1 MLAEISRTVRTA
13 TNSRTCFHR
22 WTQQNQMIFIKRCK
36 TTSQSTTQLGKQE
49 CVANAVRLI
58 ERFSV
63 MVLGGVYLV
72 GPDSSVQLFMQ
83 RFAFIYS
90 RPHPIV
96 LPVHMCVYP
105 RLDVSE
111 FTSVIVGVILSIP
124 PSLSPTYTFL
134 ALLYMHVHVKIN
146 IYISVCITLCLVSC
160 GTQSV

>member
-1 MLAEISRTVRTA
+1 MSAEISRTVRTA

-83 RFAFIYS
+83 RFALIYP
-90 RPHPIV
+90 RQHPIP
-96 LPVHMCVYP
+96 LPVHMCVCP

-111 FTSVIVGVILSIP
+111 FTSVIFCVILPIP